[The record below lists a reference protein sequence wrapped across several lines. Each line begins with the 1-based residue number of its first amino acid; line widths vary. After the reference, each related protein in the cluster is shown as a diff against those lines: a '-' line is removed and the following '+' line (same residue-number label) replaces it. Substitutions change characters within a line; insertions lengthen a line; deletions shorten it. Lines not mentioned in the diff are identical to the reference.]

1 METVTLERELTLIIE
16 DTAVLILS
24 IAVLTVN
31 FTSEGLIEEVHKF
44 VYKSLL
50 EARNY
55 LRSDSIKNPLLSY
68 IAVSVGRKDKEKLP
82 PISLPLIVL
91 ERSKNSIPSLLLQ
104 YNTQI
109 SSGIENQ
116 ITLLPIWNINN
127 SSAFKQLL
135 PV

>member
-1 METVTLERELTLIIE
+1 METVTLERELTLTIE

-91 ERSKNSIPSLLLQ
+91 ERSKNSIPSLLL
-104 YNTQI
+104 
-109 SSGIENQ
+109 
-116 ITLLPIWNINN
+116 
-127 SSAFKQLL
+127 
-135 PV
+135 